1 MLSPLAPIGVRLGAW
16 MDDRI
21 DAKVFCRI
29 LYGFLLPTGL
39 KLSWVEAELGWLA
52 ALAGLVTCRSAK

>member
-1 MLSPLAPIGVRLGAW
+1 

-39 KLSWVEAELGWLA
+39 KLSWVEAELG
-52 ALAGLVTCRSAK
+52 